1 MIKRN
6 DKSRIKRK
14 SILKRGA
21 AGFRNE
27 RNMNAGAHTQMLT
40 AGDEHESPR
49 LSTMDGTPWLVV
61 VLVYLDAAL
70 YKVWTRVGYGPE
82 TAHSH
87 PVDSDFWFWL
97 LFSEKMN
104 WP

>member
-1 MIKRN
+1 
-6 DKSRIKRK
+6 
-14 SILKRGA
+14 
-21 AGFRNE
+21 
-27 RNMNAGAHTQMLT
+27 ML
-40 AGDEHESPR
+40 
-49 LSTMDGTPWLVV
+49 VC
-61 VLVYLDAAL
+61 LDAAL

-104 WP
+104 WPQNLGQAASSFVTLGVLDFWPLFRRNKT

>member
-27 RNMNAGAHTQMLT
+27 RNTNAGVHTQMLT
-40 AGDEHESPR
+40 AGDEHKSPR
-49 LSTMDGTPWLVV
+49 LSTLGHPGLWCV
-61 VLVYLDAAL
+61 VLLCLDAAL
-70 YKVWTRVGYGPE
+70 YKVWTRVGSGPE
-82 TAHSH
+82 AAHSH
-87 PVDSDFWFWL
+87 PVDSDFWF
-97 LFSEKMN
+97 
-104 WP
+104 

>member
-1 MIKRN
+1 
-6 DKSRIKRK
+6 
-14 SILKRGA
+14 
-21 AGFRNE
+21 
-27 RNMNAGAHTQMLT
+27 MNAGAHTQMLT